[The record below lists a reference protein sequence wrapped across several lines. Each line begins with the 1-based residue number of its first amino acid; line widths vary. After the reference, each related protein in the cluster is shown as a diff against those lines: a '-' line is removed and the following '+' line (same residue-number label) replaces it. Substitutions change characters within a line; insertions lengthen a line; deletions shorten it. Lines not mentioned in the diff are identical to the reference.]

1 MGGPSAPQQHMEYI
15 RARYGPDPSSE
26 PSTGHQPAS
35 CPWGSTLESK
45 QTRPPELAYIAQ
57 SHDGL
62 RIMEILHQAKRP
74 KCQNRHWTISP
85 RSHVPVDAIDDLTT
99 ELSLTDPQPRYETFV
114 VIPVDL
120 PMAGI
125 PFHLIF
131 SSVRGEGKRLI
142 LPNYSKYLSCKGD

>member
-1 MGGPSAPQQHMEYI
+1 
-15 RARYGPDPSSE
+15 
-26 PSTGHQPAS
+26 
-35 CPWGSTLESK
+35 
-45 QTRPPELAYIAQ
+45 
-57 SHDGL
+57 
-62 RIMEILHQAKRP
+62 MEILHQAKRP
-74 KCQNRHWTISP
+74 KCQDRPWTIFP
-85 RSHVPVDAIDDLTT
+85 RSRVPVDAIDDLTT

-131 SSVRGEGKRLI
+131 SSVRGGGKRLI